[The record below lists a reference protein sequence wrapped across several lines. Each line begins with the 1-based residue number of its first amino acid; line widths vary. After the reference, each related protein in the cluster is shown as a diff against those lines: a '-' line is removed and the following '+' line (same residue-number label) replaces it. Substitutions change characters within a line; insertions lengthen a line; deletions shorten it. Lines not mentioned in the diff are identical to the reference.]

1 MNYRGSYRKLLGN
14 SKSAV
19 VGAIEI
25 YNKPRF
31 EYRDECFV
39 ILLINGWELLLKSL
53 LSKANQSIYYKK
65 RRKEP
70 YRTLSWSDALNRL
83 DSRRIW
89 PAGAPALLAVRRNL
103 ELLTVYRDNAVH
115 YYNERNFGVLV
126 YSLAQTSIVNYRDV
140 LETGFGRSL
149 GDEITWHLLP
159 LGLTPPVDPLEYL
172 RDASTNPGSHQA
184 VSDFLRLLSEATEEL
199 EAAEIDTGRLLTIFK
214 VSLQSAKKIS
224 QADVI
229 VGVGDGGDG
238 AARETVVVR
247 PLDPNRSHPL
257 FQKHIVE
264 EIGNNLHDVKFTG
277 YTFQAIAWQ
286 HQLKANVTYCWV
298 DEETQRPR
306 WSRDVL
312 VFLRGLTREEI
323 VTALAHYKTRPRSSA
338 IPEAA

>member
-14 SKSAV
+14 STAAV

-39 ILLINGWELLLKSL
+39 ILLVNGWELLLKSL
-53 LSKANQSIYYKK
+53 LSKSNQSIYYKK
-65 RRKEP
+65 RRGQP
-70 YRTLSWSDALNRL
+70 YRTLGWGDALNRL
-83 DSRRIW
+83 ESRTLW
-89 PAGAPALLAVRRNL
+89 PASAPALLAVRRNL

-115 YYNERNFGVLV
+115 YYNEPNFGVLV

-140 LETGFGRSL
+140 LEPGFGRSL

-159 LGLTPPVDPLEYL
+159 LGLTPPVDPLDYL
-172 RDASTNPGSHQA
+172 RDASTNAVAGQA
-184 VSDFLRLLSEATEEL
+184 VGDFIKLLSDATREL
-199 EAAEIDTGRLLTIFK
+199 EAANIDTGRLLTIFK
-214 VSLQSAKKIS
+214 VSLQSTKKITE
-224 QADVI
+224 ADVV
-229 VGVGDGGDG
+229 VGVAGGDG
-238 AARETVVVR
+238 DGARETVVVR

-264 EIGNNLHDVKFTG
+264 AIGSELAGVKFSS

-286 HQLKANVTYCWV
+286 HQLRANPTYCWV

-306 WSRDVL
+306 WSNDVL
-312 VFLRGLTREEI
+312 TFLRGLTREEI
-323 VTALAHYKTRPRSSA
+323 VAALAQYKDRPKPLA
-338 IPEAA
+338 EAA